1 MTREEIGQV
10 LREWRERCGMSRQ
23 QVADRIGKT
32 TQTIGHWET
41 GHAQPDAD
49 TLFMLCDMYGASVD
63 SAFSLNK
70 KVELTSR
77 EYDTI
82 TNYRKLDDFGKRAV
96 DAVLAVEVERCAGK
110 K

>member
-1 MTREEIGQV
+1 MQD
-10 LREWRERCGMSRQ
+10 S
-23 QVADRIGKT
+23 
-32 TQTIGHWET
+32 QTLI
-41 GHAQPDAD
+41 
-49 TLFMLCDMYGASVD
+49 MLCDMYGVSVD

-70 KVELTSR
+70 KVELTTR

-96 DAVLAVEVERCAGK
+96 DAVLVVEVERCAGK